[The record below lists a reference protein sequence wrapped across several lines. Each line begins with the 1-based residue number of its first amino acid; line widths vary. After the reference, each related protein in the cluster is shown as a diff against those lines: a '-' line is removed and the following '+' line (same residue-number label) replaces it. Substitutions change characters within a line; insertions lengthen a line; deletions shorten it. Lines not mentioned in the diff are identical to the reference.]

1 MIRIVTT
8 AQTANKPN
16 KGGFPHKNKLLTN
29 DDLCMFLVCIVFLW
43 PQTVQIRPVIL
54 VETAQTF
61 ISCLCT
67 QAALVPRAHFTECEL
82 CPCFKKKTLLGSVDQ
97 FFFFFLTN

>member
-16 KGGFPHKNKLLTN
+16 KGGFPHQNKLLTN

-43 PQTVQIRPVIL
+43 PQTVQIRLVIL
-54 VETAQTF
+54 VETAQILF
-61 ISCLCT
+61 FVCVHR
-67 QAALVPRAHFTECEL
+67 AALVPRAHFTECEL

-97 FFFFFLTN
+97 FFVFF

>member
-16 KGGFPHKNKLLTN
+16 KGGFPHQNKLLTN

-43 PQTVQIRPVIL
+43 PQTVQIRLVIL
-54 VETAQTF
+54 VETAQILF
-61 ISCLCT
+61 FVCVHR
-67 QAALVPRAHFTECEL
+67 AALVPRAHFTECEL

-97 FFFFFLTN
+97 FFVFLN

>member
-16 KGGFPHKNKLLTN
+16 KGGFPHQNKLLTN

-43 PQTVQIRPVIL
+43 PQTVQIRLVVL

-61 ISCLCT
+61 IFCLCT

-82 CPCFKKKTLLGSVDQ
+82 CPRFKKKNFAWISRPV
-97 FFFFFLTN
+97 FCFFLTN

>member
-8 AQTANKPN
+8 AQTANKPD
-16 KGGFPHKNKLLTN
+16 KGGFPHQNKLLTN

-43 PQTVQIRPVIL
+43 PQTVQIRLVIL

-61 ISCLCT
+61 IFCLCT
-67 QAALVPRAHFTECEL
+67 Q
-82 CPCFKKKTLLGSVDQ
+82 GSSCTKSS
-97 FFFFFLTN
+97 FYRM

>member
-16 KGGFPHKNKLLTN
+16 KGGFPHQNKLLTN

-43 PQTVQIRPVIL
+43 PQTVQIRLVIL
-54 VETAQTF
+54 VETAQILF
-61 ISCLCT
+61 FVCVHR
-67 QAALVPRAHFTECEL
+67 AALVPRAHFTECEL
-82 CPCFKKKTLLGSVDQ
+82 CPCF
-97 FFFFFLTN
+97 